1 MKNYENNILKRIF
14 INSNSNL
21 QSRETNLTSSLLALD
36 SWLCTIQHELH
47 SLIGWRLT
55 WWFIIALRHM
65 IQTWTSS
72 LASPMLSLD
81 ILVWRGD
88 PIVFDRFS
96 FLAGLLTRPSK
107 LVLFSLFSSCSFLLF
122 NKHNLYIKLSKQRYH
137 HSMYV

>member
-36 SWLCTIQHELH
+36 SWLCTIQ
-47 SLIGWRLT
+47 RLT

-122 NKHNLYIKLSKQRYH
+122 NTHNLYIKLSKQRYH